1 MKYLI
6 VTLIKE
12 DAEKY
17 QQKLLYSVANRF
29 NVNGAIQRKPP
40 AHITLK
46 YSFETDNINP
56 VEKAIEEFSKSINKS
71 KYQLTG
77 INHFDEDVIF
87 IDVIP
92 SKEMSETYSN
102 FINHLRK
109 NTKITFKQFD
119 GNTHFH
125 SSIAHTDIKTKFQ
138 EIWNFVSKENPDFE
152 VFFDNITILKLID
165 GIWQIHKEY
174 YFI

>member
-6 VTLIKE
+6 VTLIKG

-17 QQKLLYSVANRF
+17 QQELLYSVANQF
-29 NVNGAIQRKPP
+29 NVTGAIQRKPP

-56 VEKAIEEFSKSINKS
+56 IEKAIEEFSNSINKS
-71 KYQLTG
+71 KYQLKG
-77 INHFDEDVIF
+77 INHFDENIIF

-92 SKEMSETYSN
+92 SKEMFETYSN
-102 FINHLRK
+102 FINYLRK
-109 NTKITFKQFD
+109 NTNITFNQFD

-125 SSIAHTDIKTKFQ
+125 SSIAHTDIKLKFQ

-152 VFFDNITILKLID
+152 VLFDNITILKLVNS
-165 GIWQIHKEY
+165 IWRIHKKY
-174 YFI
+174 SFI